1 LCLKKR
7 EKPASMWPFLY
18 HITPTRDGVLQQ
30 SSHNNIFVILM
41 SVAIKEH
48 EHPLS
53 VKQPVGYGSASRSF
67 T

>member
-1 LCLKKR
+1 
-7 EKPASMWPFLY
+7 MWPFLY

-30 SSHNNIFVILM
+30 SSDNNIFVILM

-48 EHPLS
+48 EQPLS
-53 VKQPVGYGSASRSF
+53 VKQPAVYGSASGSF